1 MQWLVCT
8 YNNSIDL
15 CHIFKVSKH
24 LQKTTSNRI
33 CKFYQGFVS
42 IVYMYVR
49 SDVIKEDQ
57 RTFTKNFLREKKIRR
72 TEQTVSKT
80 RSKYI
85 LYIIRGMISI
95 DSRREATRLQP
106 PNGKTPSRK
115 KSGPSAVFRRLKKHN
130 RRVVSPGGP
139 RASLPSLF
147 RKWKFPLWPRPNRN
161 LA

>member
-57 RTFTKNFLREKKIRR
+57 RTFTKNFLRKKKKWDELNKLFPRHEANIFY
-72 TEQTVSKT
+72 TSSAVWFQS
-80 RSKYI
+80 
-85 LYIIRGMISI
+85 IRGVKQR
-95 DSRREATRLQP
+95 DCSRRMEKHRREKNLVP
-106 PNGKTPSRK
+106 RRC
-115 KSGPSAVFRRLKKHN
+115 SAGWRNTIDASCL
-130 RRVVSPGGP
+130 RVVRALLSPACFENENSHCD
-139 RASLPSLF
+139 RVLTET
-147 RKWKFPLWPRPNRN
+147 
-161 LA
+161 